1 LIVAAVFARAAFYVG
16 FAEQPARLQLDDRA
30 LMAVDVANAGPES
43 RAMIHSWAR
52 LHAVRT
58 ALGGAATIIFLWA
71 SLR

>member
-1 LIVAAVFARAAFYVG
+1 
-16 FAEQPARLQLDDRA
+16 
-30 LMAVDVANAGPES
+30 MAVDVANAGPES

-58 ALGGAATIIFLWA
+58 ALGGAATIIFVWA